1 MVVKELY
8 LTNENKE
15 FKVDLWKEKLSEY
28 SRDCLFKKANSAL
41 IVVDMQHYFIDKDS
55 HANIPSSD
63 TIIENV
69 AELIEIYRSNNLP
82 VIFTKFVVK
91 KNKDNGIMGKWWK
104 DTVYEGESRAKIIP
118 LLKPRENE
126 LVITKKSY
134 GAFHNKEL
142 RRFLKINN
150 IKNIIITGV
159 ATDLCC
165 DVITRGAFLCNFQPH
180 IVIDATAASN
190 EELHLSS
197 LRALGHGFAYLRT
210 TKEILGAFSN
220 EK

>member
-28 SRDCLFKKANSAL
+28 SRDHPFSKANSAL
-41 IVVDMQHYFIDKDS
+41 IIVDMQHYFIDNDS
-55 HANIPSSD
+55 HAHIPSSD
-63 TIIENV
+63 AIIENI
-69 AELIEIYRSNNLP
+69 AELIEIYRANNQP
-82 VIFTKFVVK
+82 IIFTKFAAK
-91 KNKDNGIMGKWWK
+91 KDQDTGIMGKWWK
-104 DTVYEGESRAKIIP
+104 DIVYEGQARAKIIP
-118 LLKPRENE
+118 LLKPKENE
-126 LVITKKSY
+126 LVISKKSY

-142 RRFLKINN
+142 RGFLKNNN

-180 IVIDATAASN
+180 IVIDATASSN

-197 LRALGHGFAYLRT
+197 LRTLGHGFAYLRT
-210 TKEILGAFSN
+210 TKEILEAFSN